1 LSRSNLGLDTEATKR
16 NITLPDLPG
25 KARKC

>member
-1 LSRSNLGLDTEATKR
+1 LSRSAIGLDTEATKR

-25 KARKC
+25 EERKC